1 MNKNIYTSTMD
12 YYSALRKNEIL
23 PFSTIQMDLE
33 DVMLSDIHQILYNI
47 PYMWKKQNKTK
58 TELENITVMV
68 TKGRGRGRGGERRC
82 SGYTLTLETNNSESA
97 NMKHRGYRQ

>member
-68 TKGRGRGRGGERRC
+68 TKGRGRGQGRGETVFRV
-82 SGYTLTLETNNSESA
+82 YTYDS
-97 NMKHRGYRQ
+97 RQIIPRART